1 MHFFVFIPR
10 RVVMAIEKEMEM
22 LLRLQ
27 SVDYDLGEL
36 DRSKDYLPEMIN
48 NLEHEIAD
56 TKTALEASEK
66 ELTEQNLLNNR
77 LDLELTT
84 LNQELAKF
92 QKQMM
97 IIKTNKEYDAI
108 TNEIANRKVR
118 ISEIEEEILKALT
131 LIDDLKEKIKEYKG
145 KLEEIEKGNE
155 DELVHL
161 REELGSIDDKIKIKE
176 GNRKNITVRIEKKL
190 LATYERVRK
199 GRGNQ
204 VVVAIRKRACGACY
218 KSIPPQMIQEIRK
231 GEIIYTCDNCGRIL
245 IWTDK
250 SG

>member
-1 MHFFVFIPR
+1 MV
-10 RVVMAIEKEMEM
+10 IEKELEM
-22 LLRLQ
+22 LLKLQ

-48 NLEHEIAD
+48 NLEHEVAD
-56 TKTALEASEK
+56 TRTALEASEK
-66 ELTEQNLLNNR
+66 ELTEQNLLNMR

-131 LIDDLKEKIKEYKG
+131 LIDDLKEKITEYKG
-145 KLEEIEKGNE
+145 KLGETEKRNE

-176 GNRKNITVRIEKKL
+176 GDRKNITVRIEKKL
-190 LATYERVRK
+190 LATYERVKK
-199 GRGNQ
+199 GRGNL
-204 VVVAIRKRACGACY
+204 VVVTIKKRACGACY
-218 KSIPPQMIQEIRK
+218 KGIPPQIIQEIRK

-245 IWTDK
+245 LWNEQ

>member
-1 MHFFVFIPR
+1 
-10 RVVMAIEKEMEM
+10 MAIEKEMEM

-145 KLEEIEKGNE
+145 KLEEIEQGNE

-176 GNRKNITVRIEKKL
+176 GDRKNITVRIDKKL

-218 KSIPPQMIQEIRK
+218 KGVPPQIIQEIRK
-231 GEIIYTCDNCGRIL
+231 GERVYTCDNCGRIL
-245 IWTDK
+245 LWNEQ

>member
-1 MHFFVFIPR
+1 MV
-10 RVVMAIEKEMEM
+10 IEKELEM
-22 LLRLQ
+22 LLKLQ

-36 DRSKDYLPEMIN
+36 DRSKDYLPEMID

-56 TKTALEASEK
+56 TRTALEASEK
-66 ELTEQNLLNNR
+66 ELIEQNLLNNR

-145 KLEEIEKGNE
+145 KLDKIEKSNE

-204 VVVAIRKRACGACY
+204 VVVAIKKRACGACY
-218 KSIPPQMIQEIRK
+218 KGVPPQIIQEIRK
-231 GEIIYTCDNCGRIL
+231 GERVYTCDNCGRIL
-245 IWTDK
+245 LWNEQ

>member
-1 MHFFVFIPR
+1 
-10 RVVMAIEKEMEM
+10 MAIEKEMEM

-56 TKTALEASEK
+56 TRTALEASEK

-84 LNQELAKF
+84 LNQELAKL

-145 KLEEIEKGNE
+145 KLEEIGKRNE

-176 GNRKNITVRIEKKL
+176 GNRKNITVRIDKRL

-218 KSIPPQMIQEIRK
+218 KGVPPQIIQEIRR
-231 GEIIYTCDNCGRIL
+231 GERVYTCDNCGRIL
-245 IWTDK
+245 LWNEH

>member
-1 MHFFVFIPR
+1 MV
-10 RVVMAIEKEMEM
+10 IEKELEM
-22 LLRLQ
+22 LLKLQ

-48 NLEHEIAD
+48 NLEHEVAD
-56 TKTALEASEK
+56 TRTALEASEK
-66 ELTEQNLLNNR
+66 ELTEQNLLNMR

-131 LIDDLKEKIKEYKG
+131 LIDDLKEKITEYKG
-145 KLEEIEKGNE
+145 KLGETEKRNE

-176 GNRKNITVRIEKKL
+176 GDRKNITVRIEKKL
-190 LATYERVRK
+190 LATYERVKK

-204 VVVAIRKRACGACY
+204 VVVTIKKRACGACY
-218 KSIPPQMIQEIRK
+218 KGIPPQIIQEIRK

-245 IWTDK
+245 LWNEQ

>member
-1 MHFFVFIPR
+1 
-10 RVVMAIEKEMEM
+10 MAIEKEMEM

-56 TKTALEASEK
+56 TRTALEASEK
-66 ELTEQNLLNNR
+66 ELTEQNLLNMR

-145 KLEEIEKGNE
+145 KLEEIEKRNE

-161 REELGSIDDKIKIKE
+161 REELVSIDDKIKIKE
-176 GNRKNITVRIEKKL
+176 GDRKNITVRIDKKL
-190 LATYERVRK
+190 LATYERVKK

-204 VVVAIRKRACGACY
+204 VVVTIKKRACGACY
-218 KSIPPQMIQEIRK
+218 KGIPPQVIQEIRK

-245 IWTDK
+245 LWNED

>member
-1 MHFFVFIPR
+1 MV
-10 RVVMAIEKEMEM
+10 IEKELEM
-22 LLRLQ
+22 LLKLQ
-27 SVDYDLGEL
+27 GDDYDLVEL

-56 TKTALEASEK
+56 TRTALEASEK
-66 ELTEQNLLNNR
+66 ELTEQNLLNMR

-145 KLEEIEKGNE
+145 KLDEIEKGNE

-176 GNRKNITVRIEKKL
+176 GDRKNITVRIEKKL

-204 VVVAIRKRACGACY
+204 VVVAIKKRACGACY
-218 KSIPPQMIQEIRK
+218 KGVPPQIIQEIRK
-231 GEIIYTCDNCGRIL
+231 GEMIYTCDNCGRIL
-245 IWTDK
+245 LWNEQ

>member
-1 MHFFVFIPR
+1 
-10 RVVMAIEKEMEM
+10 MAIEKEMEM

-108 TNEIANRKVR
+108 TNEIANRKLR

-131 LIDDLKEKIKEYKG
+131 RIDDLKEKIKEYKG
-145 KLEEIEKGNE
+145 KLDEIEKSNE

-176 GNRKNITVRIEKKL
+176 GDRKNVTVRIDKKL
-190 LATYERVRK
+190 LATYERVKK

-204 VVVAIRKRACGACY
+204 VVVAIKKRACGACY
-218 KSIPPQMIQEIRK
+218 KGVPPQIIQEIRK
-231 GEIIYTCDNCGRIL
+231 GEMIYSCDNCGRIL
-245 IWTDK
+245 FWNEQ

>member
-1 MHFFVFIPR
+1 MV
-10 RVVMAIEKEMEM
+10 IEKELEM
-22 LLRLQ
+22 LLKLQ

-108 TNEIANRKVR
+108 TNEIANRKLR

-131 LIDDLKEKIKEYKG
+131 LIDDLKEKITEYQG
-145 KLEEIEKGNE
+145 KVGEREKRNE

-176 GNRKNITVRIEKKL
+176 GDRKNITVRIDKKL

-218 KSIPPQMIQEIRK
+218 KGIPPQIIQEIRK
-231 GEIIYTCDNCGRIL
+231 GEIIYTCDNCGRML
-245 IWTDK
+245 LWNEQ